1 MKVRA
6 AKSPR
11 RGARRIARGKR
22 DSAQPLVTRE
32 TEFPRAPQGCGVD
45 YDIYQ
50 GWLAFA
56 RSPLAILLAPL
67 RGD

>member
-1 MKVRA
+1 VKVLG
-6 AKSPR
+6 AKPPR

-32 TEFPRAPQGCGVD
+32 TEFPRTPQGCEVD

-50 GWLAFA
+50 GWLALA

>member
-1 MKVRA
+1 MKVLR

-11 RGARRIARGKR
+11 RGARRIARGNR

-32 TEFPRAPQGCGVD
+32 TEFPRTPQGCEVD
-45 YDIYQ
+45 YNIYQ

-67 RGD
+67 RGN

>member
-1 MKVRA
+1 VKVLE

-11 RGARRIARGKR
+11 RGARKIARGKR

-32 TEFPRAPQGCGVD
+32 TEFPRTPQGCEVD
-45 YDIYQ
+45 YHIYQ